1 MKHKEI
7 KEYKNMI
14 INIAMNGDS
23 FAVLKNSNFPVPCSQ
38 TNCCNCL
45 FYDETHCFIGR
56 KKWLNSEYEK
66 EKVVQSNYDK
76 IIKAL
81 NNMSIDEFANTRIF
95 YYDRTGFYYGDF
107 GAEDDRET
115 AIKREIEWLKKEAKQ

>member
-7 KEYKNMI
+7 KEYKNR
-14 INIAMNGDS
+14 NCDNC
-23 FAVLKNSNFPVPCSQ
+23 LYE
-38 TNCCNCL
+38 TNCS
-45 FYDETHCFIGR
+45 IGR

-115 AIKREIEWLKKEAKQ
+115 AIKREIERLKKEAKQ